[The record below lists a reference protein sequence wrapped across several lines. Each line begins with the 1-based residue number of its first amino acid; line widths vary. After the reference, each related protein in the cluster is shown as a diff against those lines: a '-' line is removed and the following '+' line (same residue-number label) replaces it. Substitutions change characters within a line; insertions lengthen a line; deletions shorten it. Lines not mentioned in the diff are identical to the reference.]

1 MITVILALYFMGL
14 VSQETAV
21 IFLYVIGVTM
31 IVAEIG
37 VVSFGLLAFNGLV
50 ALFAAYSI
58 QSGQVL
64 LFGIPVDWNIVFGI
78 GFVEFACIACSIAV
92 HAYLRNLKTYTGTEG
107 MIGAKAVV
115 LDWHGKQGQ
124 VRIEGEIWKA
134 TSAHRLD
141 LAPND
146 QVTIEAVEKLQL
158 IVRA

>member
-1 MITVILALYFMGL
+1 MITVILALYFMGF

-21 IFLYVIGVTM
+21 TFLYVVGVSL

-37 VVSFGLLAFNGLV
+37 VVSFGLLAFNGLI

-58 QSGQVL
+58 QVGQVL

-78 GFVEFACIACSIAV
+78 GFVEFACIVCVIAV
-92 HAYLRNLKTYTGTEG
+92 HAHLRNLKTATGTEG

-115 LDWHGKQGQ
+115 LDWSGKRGQ
-124 VRIEGEIWKA
+124 VRFDGEIWKA
-134 TSAHRLD
+134 SSTHRLD
-141 LAPND
+141 LSPND
-146 QVTIEAVEKLQL
+146 EVTIDAVEKLQV

>member
-1 MITVILALYFMGL
+1 MITVILGLYFMGF
-14 VSQETAV
+14 VSQETT
-21 IFLYVIGVTM
+21 ITFLYVIGITM

-37 VVSFGLLAFNGLV
+37 VVSFGLLAFNGLI

-58 QSGQVL
+58 QVGQVL

-78 GFVEFACIACSIAV
+78 GFVEFVCIVCVIAV
-92 HAYLRNLKTYTGTEG
+92 HARLRNMKTYTGTEG

-115 LDWHGKQGQ
+115 LDWHGKKGQ

-134 TSAHRLD
+134 ASAHRLD

-146 QVTIEAVEKLQL
+146 EVTIEAVEKLKL
-158 IVRA
+158 IVKG